1 MDKVNKNTELDNTDK
16 KLIISD
22 VIESALPCPF
32 CGGTNLAFI
41 SDVDGGRDVEFIVC
55 MADDC
60 LADGRIGKNK
70 EDALNKWNKRHSL

>member
-1 MDKVNKNTELDNTDK
+1 MSKNNKKETEQCTLH
-16 KLIISD
+16 S

>member
-1 MDKVNKNTELDNTDK
+1 MSKNNKKETEQCTLH
-16 KLIISD
+16 S

-41 SDVDGGRDVEFIVC
+41 SDVDGGSRDVEFIVC

>member
-1 MDKVNKNTELDNTDK
+1 MGTV
-16 KLIISD
+16 LIIGNGKYNNRC
-22 VIESALPCPF
+22 IESALPCPF

-41 SDVDGGRDVEFIVC
+41 SDVDEGRDVEFIVC

-70 EDALNKWNKRHSL
+70 EDALNKWNNRHSL